1 MHLGSWDGQI
11 RLWKVDLKMKSFSP
25 IGSFPVPG
33 VINSLQFV
41 SPGKGSLDGASWAW
55 MKTGADAPH
64 NPSGGASMKKSGPI
78 LLVAGV
84 GQEPRLGRWV
94 TVKEDGARN
103 CAVVM
108 ALHPRTLL

>member
-1 MHLGSWDGQI
+1 MPLGSWDGHI

-25 IGSFPVPG
+25 MGSFPVPG

-41 SPGKGSLDGASWAW
+41 SPGKGSLDEASWAW
-55 MKTGADAPH
+55 MESRTDASCIT
-64 NPSGGASMKKSGPI
+64 NGASTGKSGPV

-94 TVKEDGARN
+94 TVKGDGARN

>member
-1 MHLGSWDGQI
+1 M
-11 RLWKVDLKMKSFSP
+11 
-25 IGSFPVPG
+25 GSFPVPG

-55 MKTGADAPH
+55 MQRDAPLPL
-64 NPSGGASMKKSGPI
+64 NGGASMAKKSGPI

-94 TVKEDGARN
+94 AVKEDGARN
-103 CAVVM
+103 CSIVM
-108 ALHPRTLL
+108 ALHPRTVL

>member
-1 MHLGSWDGQI
+1 MRLGSWDGQI
-11 RLWKVDLKMKSFSP
+11 RLWKVDPKMKSFSP
-25 IGSFPVPG
+25 MGSFPVPG

-55 MKTGADAPH
+55 MQTGTDAPL
-64 NPSGGASMKKSGPI
+64 NASGASMKKSGPI

-94 TVKEDGARN
+94 AVKEDGARN
-103 CAVVM
+103 CSIVM